1 MVYKKLLDKIN
12 KIKNGE
18 ISYSEIQSVRD
29 ELDSLYYSKEFHYSK
44 LRELSKLI
52 NEINP
57 NNTTTFDNHNTGLQ
71 LLLSYYHNDF
81 HETNYGNYDLN
92 MKIERDKI
100 TYITEKID
108 NNELF
113 KEKDAK
119 ECTYF
124 LHSILNNYNNAYIVN
139 TLNYMIDYIEDNIE
153 Q

>member
-1 MVYKKLLDKIN
+1 MIYKKILDKIN

-18 ISYSEIQSVRD
+18 ISYHEINSIKD
-29 ELDSLYYSKEFHYSK
+29 ELDLLYHSKELPYSK

-52 NEINP
+52 NGINP
-57 NNTTTFDNHNTGLQ
+57 NNTTIFDNYNTGLQ

-81 HETNYGNYDLN
+81 DETNYDNYDLN

-100 TYITEKID
+100 IYISEKID

-113 KEKDAK
+113 KEEDAK
-119 ECTYF
+119 EYTYF
-124 LHSILNNYNNAYIVN
+124 LHAILNDYNDAYIVN

-153 Q
+153 

>member
-1 MVYKKLLDKIN
+1 MIYEKILDKIN

-18 ISYSEIQSVRD
+18 ISYHEINSIKD
-29 ELDSLYYSKEFHYSK
+29 ELDLLYHSKELPYSK

-52 NEINP
+52 NGINP
-57 NNTTTFDNHNTGLQ
+57 NNTTIFDNYNTGLQ

-81 HETNYGNYDLN
+81 DETNYDNYDLN

-100 TYITEKID
+100 IYISEKID

-113 KEKDAK
+113 KEEDAK
-119 ECTYF
+119 EYTYF
-124 LHSILNNYNNAYIVN
+124 LHAILNDYNDAYIVN

-153 Q
+153 

>member
-1 MVYKKLLDKIN
+1 MIYEKILDKIN

-18 ISYSEIQSVRD
+18 ISYHEINSIKD
-29 ELDSLYYSKEFHYSK
+29 ELDSLYHSKELNYSK

-52 NEINP
+52 NGINP
-57 NNTTTFDNHNTGLQ
+57 NNTTIFDNYNTGLQ

-81 HETNYGNYDLN
+81 DETNYDNYDLN

-100 TYITEKID
+100 IYISEKID

-113 KEKDAK
+113 KEEDAK
-119 ECTYF
+119 EYTYF
-124 LHSILNNYNNAYIVN
+124 LHYILNDYNNAYIVN

-153 Q
+153 

>member
-1 MVYKKLLDKIN
+1 MIYEKILDKIN

-18 ISYSEIQSVRD
+18 ISYHEINSIKD
-29 ELDSLYYSKEFHYSK
+29 ELDSLYHSKELNYSK

-52 NEINP
+52 NGINP
-57 NNTTTFDNHNTGLQ
+57 NNTTIFDNYNTGLQ

-81 HETNYGNYDLN
+81 DETNYDNYDLN

-100 TYITEKID
+100 IYISEKID

-113 KEKDAK
+113 KEEDAK
-119 ECTYF
+119 EYTYF
-124 LHSILNNYNNAYIVN
+124 LHAILNDYNDAYIVN

-153 Q
+153 

>member
-1 MVYKKLLDKIN
+1 MIYEKILDKIN

-18 ISYSEIQSVRD
+18 ISYHEINSIKD
-29 ELDSLYYSKEFHYSK
+29 ELDLLYHSKELNYSK

-52 NEINP
+52 NGINP
-57 NNTTTFDNHNTGLQ
+57 NNTTIFDNYNTGLQ

-81 HETNYGNYDLN
+81 DETNYDNYDLN

-100 TYITEKID
+100 IYISEKID

-113 KEKDAK
+113 KEEDAK
-119 ECTYF
+119 EYTYF
-124 LHSILNNYNNAYIVN
+124 LHAILNDYNDAYIVN

-153 Q
+153 

>member
-1 MVYKKLLDKIN
+1 MIYEKILDKIN

-18 ISYSEIQSVRD
+18 ISYHEINSIKD
-29 ELDSLYYSKEFHYSK
+29 ELDSLYHSKELNYSK

-52 NEINP
+52 NGINP
-57 NNTTTFDNHNTGLQ
+57 NNTTIFDNYNTGLQ

-81 HETNYGNYDLN
+81 NETNYGNYDLN

-100 TYITEKID
+100 TYISEKID

-113 KEKDAK
+113 KEEDAK
-119 ECTYF
+119 EYTYF
-124 LHSILNNYNNAYIVN
+124 LHSILNDYNNAYIVN

-153 Q
+153 

>member
-1 MVYKKLLDKIN
+1 MIYEKILDKIN

-18 ISYSEIQSVRD
+18 ISYHEINSIKD
-29 ELDSLYYSKEFHYSK
+29 ELDLLYHSKELPYSK

-52 NEINP
+52 NGINP
-57 NNTTTFDNHNTGLQ
+57 NNTTIFDNYNTGLQ

-81 HETNYGNYDLN
+81 DETNYDNYDLN

-100 TYITEKID
+100 IYISEKID

-113 KEKDAK
+113 KEEDAK
-119 ECTYF
+119 EYTYF
-124 LHSILNNYNNAYIVN
+124 LHSILNDYNNAYIVN

-153 Q
+153 